1 MFQKMLQG
9 GGGSQGDGIGMKSIF
24 VPNDSG
30 SYITGGDRTFE
41 LDFEP
46 QEYVFVL
53 DGYQPSVAVKSINS
67 DFSISSTTFCRIKSL
82 SGTNLVVYTA
92 YIRAGGNDIVIF
104 YK

>member
-24 VPNDSG
+24 VPNSSG
-30 SYITGGDRTFE
+30 SYITGGERTFE

-46 QEYVFVL
+46 QEYVFAL

-67 DFSISSTTFCRIKSL
+67 DFSISNTTFCQIKSL
-82 SGTNLVVYTA
+82 SGTKLVVYTA
-92 YIRAGGNDIVIF
+92 YIKAGGNDIVIF